1 MLALGH
7 SGCDFIDINMG
18 CPMPKIVNNGD
29 GSALMKNPALAG
41 QIVRAVVDA
50 VDVPVTVKTR
60 IGWDRGSINVVELAR
75 ILEDSGAA
83 AIAVHGRTPL
93 HALLRRVPIGTPFAP

>member
-1 MLALGH
+1 
-7 SGCDFIDINMG
+7 
-18 CPMPKIVNNGD
+18 
-29 GSALMKNPALAG
+29 MKNPALAG